1 MALTTAERLEVVGI
15 LQQKEIDL
23 REEVLK
29 LDPLHGLDMV
39 EKWTEELETRAAR
52 VRKLWNKMEYG
63 NP

>member
-29 LDPLHGLDMV
+29 LMV